1 MGEEDIAWKLT
12 ALYYLTLQPFLKC
25 SMQLKFNLRNS
36 EKHVKLEKSHTFA
49 VYPWTERQLFSLQL
63 REKGDTFKTFELK
76 DDIDAS
82 GVELLS
88 CGLNG
93 I

>member
-1 MGEEDIAWKLT
+1 MEVNS
-12 ALYYLTLQPFLKC
+12 ALLSNITTISQMFYATELKPE
-25 SMQLKFNLRNS
+25 KFRDAC
-36 EKHVKLEKSHTFA
+36 KTLEKSDIFA
-49 VYPWTERQLFSLQL
+49 MYPWTERKIFSLQL

>member
-1 MGEEDIAWKLT
+1 MEADNALLSNITTISQMFYATEIQPEEFREACKT
-12 ALYYLTLQPFLKC
+12 
-25 SMQLKFNLRNS
+25 
-36 EKHVKLEKSHTFA
+36 LEKSHTFA

-76 DDIDAS
+76 DGIDAF